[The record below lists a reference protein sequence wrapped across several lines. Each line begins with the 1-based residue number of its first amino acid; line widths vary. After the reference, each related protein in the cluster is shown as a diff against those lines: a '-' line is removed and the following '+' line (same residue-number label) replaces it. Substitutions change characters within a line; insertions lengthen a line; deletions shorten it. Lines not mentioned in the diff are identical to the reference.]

1 MSVVH
6 IALLLVVLPNNRPV
20 NSQLICT
27 SEASGLNEKRICFDL
42 DKGRFINPK
51 IGRNSHE
58 HAVATIFIAAARRS
72 TERIWGGWS
81 VDMRDVP
88 YALRNTYIRVVHSAT
103 LINQYF
109 VQLLKHAP
117 VRGKLATVSGIRADS
132 KSTIDAM
139 VTVHNNTMYDL
150 PASIP
155 RETEMW
161 HGKEENNNGKFS
173 NGEFSTSGFR
183 ACLNNAIDGQR
194 AAQAYIHRLGNWT
207 LFEWVISFQATIIV
221 LNVLSALAVSI
232 VEYLNPRPMLLLALI
247 LFIPIFPTLYSNQHE
262 ENLKLFGWIQ
272 LVCGFVELFW
282 SSCVLLDMHYH
293 SNDWRA
299 YFAMC
304 AVSWQ
309 VKVTF
314 LITFLIDFT
323 GGVVKIDCLG

>member
-1 MSVVH
+1 
-6 IALLLVVLPNNRPV
+6 
-20 NSQLICT
+20 
-27 SEASGLNEKRICFDL
+27 
-42 DKGRFINPK
+42 
-51 IGRNSHE
+51 
-58 HAVATIFIAAARRS
+58 
-72 TERIWGGWS
+72 
-81 VDMRDVP
+81 
-88 YALRNTYIRVVHSAT
+88 
-103 LINQYF
+103 
-109 VQLLKHAP
+109 
-117 VRGKLATVSGIRADS
+117 
-132 KSTIDAM
+132 
-139 VTVHNNTMYDL
+139 MYDL

-309 VKVTF
+309 FMSVILISIECPLLEKIMSGQRNRINTESNITTESSSCSVDLRIAKLRTALNFEKQRLDERKKRQEERLKRDKFVKDSKEFADNMTQSEEINSQTARDISD
-314 LITFLIDFT
+314 LTANKMSDLNTTKEQQND
-323 GGVVKIDCLG
+323 KHNESERSNK

>member
-1 MSVVH
+1 
-6 IALLLVVLPNNRPV
+6 
-20 NSQLICT
+20 
-27 SEASGLNEKRICFDL
+27 
-42 DKGRFINPK
+42 
-51 IGRNSHE
+51 
-58 HAVATIFIAAARRS
+58 
-72 TERIWGGWS
+72 
-81 VDMRDVP
+81 
-88 YALRNTYIRVVHSAT
+88 
-103 LINQYF
+103 
-109 VQLLKHAP
+109 
-117 VRGKLATVSGIRADS
+117 
-132 KSTIDAM
+132 
-139 VTVHNNTMYDL
+139 MYDL

-309 VKVTF
+309 VKHEEYFQFMSVI
-314 LITFLIDFT
+314 LISIECPLLEKIMSGQRNRINTESNITTESSSCSVDLRIAKLRTALNFEKQRLDERKKRQEERLKRDKF
-323 GGVVKIDCLG
+323 VKDSKEFADNMTQSEEINSQTARDISDLTANKMSDLNTTKEQQNDKHNESERSNK

>member
-1 MSVVH
+1 
-6 IALLLVVLPNNRPV
+6 
-20 NSQLICT
+20 
-27 SEASGLNEKRICFDL
+27 
-42 DKGRFINPK
+42 
-51 IGRNSHE
+51 
-58 HAVATIFIAAARRS
+58 
-72 TERIWGGWS
+72 
-81 VDMRDVP
+81 
-88 YALRNTYIRVVHSAT
+88 
-103 LINQYF
+103 
-109 VQLLKHAP
+109 
-117 VRGKLATVSGIRADS
+117 
-132 KSTIDAM
+132 
-139 VTVHNNTMYDL
+139 MYDL

-309 VKVTF
+309 VKFMSVI
-314 LITFLIDFT
+314 LISIECPLLEKIMSGQRNRINTESNITTESSSCSVDLRIAKLRTALNFEKQRLDERKKRQEERLKRDKF
-323 GGVVKIDCLG
+323 VKDSKEFADNMTQSEEINSQTARDISDLTANKMSDLNTTKEQQNDKHNESERSNK